1 MFWLI
6 YNEQDTRNNSQSDV
20 LLELNQT
27 NLHVDSEISYID
39 FRHSEINETGVRVP
53 LFDVYNNGHHAGG
66 LLRVSHDRDFRYA
79 LRPPD
84 DDNDHQ
90 LGTSLAEQTPKY
102 VRRMDLSDLVLRV
115 GTVYQIIDNRV
126 LTTESIIDH
135 LMSENNTQFDVLN
148 RPTFQMGMHVQE
160 LLQYK

>member
-1 MFWLI
+1 M
-6 YNEQDTRNNSQSDV
+6 
-20 LLELNQT
+20 ELNQT

-39 FRHSEINETGVRVP
+39 FRQSEINEIAVRVP

-66 LLRVSHDRDFRYA
+66 LLRVNRDRDFRYSSQ
-79 LRPPD
+79 PPN
-84 DDNDHQ
+84 NDTDQQ
-90 LGTSLAEQTPKY
+90 LDTSLAEQTPKY
-102 VRRMDLSDLVLRV
+102 VRRMNLSDLTLRV

-126 LTTESIIDH
+126 LTTESILDH